1 MSNSNE
7 EIPMESKNES
17 IRKNVE
23 SVSIKIDAKT
33 MMNEKNSVM
42 SFHNLVYEV
51 GVKSGCCKKQP
62 KTVVKGVRYVV
73 NFWYIFD
80 YLLYYCRSDI
90 KISCLAQMIKGIKCK
105 FLICMLFV
113 VLHAQTLLSCLKA

>member
-51 GVKSGCCKKQP
+51 GVKNGCCKKQP

-73 NFWYIFD
+73 NF
-80 YLLYYCRSDI
+80 
-90 KISCLAQMIKGIKCK
+90 
-105 FLICMLFV
+105 
-113 VLHAQTLLSCLKA
+113 